1 MSRFIRTFV
10 VTLATLPSLL
20 LVGSTA
26 AFART
31 DNPSVDTGVQLPSPA
46 SFPEPDTTSFTDR
59 VQWMGAGAGI
69 LLALIVVYIAATA
82 LVHRHQRIGQLRT
95 S

>member
-10 VTLATLPSLL
+10 VTLATLPGLL
-20 LVGSTA
+20 LIGSTA

-31 DNPSVDTGVQLPSPA
+31 DDPALDPGPVPVPGPPVTDPA
-46 SFPEPDTTSFTDR
+46 SFADR

-69 LLALIVVYIAATA
+69 LLALIVGYVAAVA
-82 LVHRHQRIGQLRT
+82 LIRRHQRVRQLRT
-95 S
+95 A